1 MCGQPREPSSRL
13 GFGHNAPMT
22 TTDFTCSGC
31 GGPLTAP
38 PGAGH
43 VDCPFCGVTNAIASA
58 GAVKVAKVLERHGIR
73 MPDNPRSTDDIRAEL
88 AERDAS
94 AEAARR
100 RALVVAAVFTAVVL
114 LVIGA
119 AMAMQ
124 P

>member
-1 MCGQPREPSSRL
+1 
-13 GFGHNAPMT
+13 MT

-31 GGPLTAP
+31 GGPLKAP

-43 VDCPFCGVTNAIASA
+43 VDCPFCGVTNAIASE

-88 AERDAS
+88 AEKEAA

-100 RALVVAAVFTAVVL
+100 QALVLGGVFLVIVL
-114 LVIGA
+114 GAIGA
-119 AMAMQ
+119 AMALL